1 MGAASGSG
9 RTPEASWRGRPRPYG
24 RSRPYGRR
32 SAVRTRRYA
41 TAALLAGFLLL
52 TGCAS
57 MPDSG
62 GVHQVPLSEQ
72 REDSRA
78 RTYAEPPERGARPQR
93 IVADFLEALRSDDY
107 ARVAKDY
114 LTKKARAWTPGE
126 TAVLAEAPEI
136 LEQPPTGPKPVNSK
150 KISTAV
156 VQLRGEKV
164 ARVNEAGTYTPDERA
179 YSLNIEL
186 SREGKSGQWRIV
198 DPPRGLVIS
207 RADFERT
214 FQPASTYHFT
224 ARSKDTLVPDPVYVR
239 RRIDP
244 VTDAVRTLL
253 DGPGGLIGTV
263 TQTTFPARTKLKGH
277 QRLTVDEE
285 GTLRVRL
292 VLPSKPGAH
301 TCERMAA
308 QVLHTAQSQ
317 EGVRVDHVELLTA
330 KDVKLCELSAA
341 AGERY
346 APDRLAGDPDSLYF
360 IDSEHRLVRT
370 SAKPEAGD
378 AGPATVISPLGDGN
392 PGFGSAAV
400 ARSEKKAAGV
410 TATGRELYVSSL
422 DESSELGEPLLTSDA
437 TQAQAERGDG
447 LTAPSWDGLGDLW
460 VADRVGGE
468 SRLYWVEDGTGDPVR
483 IDVTGLEGR
492 IEALRMSAEGARIA
506 LVVSEGTESRLVL
519 GAVSVED
526 GVPVVALVRE
536 TGPLA
541 EVGTVSWAGE
551 SRLLVVGRES
561 EGVHQMRLVSTD
573 GSVPPAAELGQGLTG
588 VTAVAAT
595 EDGTKPLVAA
605 SEDGIVRL
613 PQNAYW
619 KAVAGGE
626 GGTAPVYPG

>member
-1 MGAASGSG
+1 
-9 RTPEASWRGRPRPYG
+9 
-24 RSRPYGRR
+24 
-32 SAVRTRRYA
+32 
-41 TAALLAGFLLL
+41 
-52 TGCAS
+52 

-72 REDSRA
+72 REDPRA
-78 RTYAEPPERGARPQR
+78 RTYAERPEPGASPQR
-93 IVADFLEALRSDDY
+93 IVSDFMEALRSDDY
-107 ARVAKDY
+107 ATVAKAY
-114 LTKKARAWTPGE
+114 LTKKAREWTPGE
-126 TAVLAEAPEI
+126 TTVLAEAPAVMGA
-136 LEQPPTGPKPVNSK
+136 PAAVPKPVNGDK
-150 KISTAV
+150 VSTAV
-156 VQLRGEKV
+156 VQLRGDKV
-164 ARVNEAGTYTPDERA
+164 ARLNDAGTYTPDERP

-186 SREGKSGQWRIV
+186 SKERKSGQWRIV

-224 ARSKDTLVPDPVYVR
+224 ARSRDTLVADPVYVR

-244 VTDAVRTLL
+244 VTDAVRTLI

-263 TQTTFPARTKLKGH
+263 TQTTFPERTQLAEN

-292 VLPSKPGAH
+292 ALRTKPGLH

-317 EGVRVDHVELLTA
+317 EGVRVGNVELLTA
-330 KDVKLCELSAA
+330 RDTKLCDLSAT

-346 APDRLAGDPDSLYF
+346 APDRLARHPDSLYF
-360 IDSEHRLVRT
+360 IDAKHRLVRT
-370 SAKPEAGD
+370 SSGPEAGE
-378 AGPATVISPLGDGN
+378 AGPATVISPLGDGK
-392 PGFGSAAV
+392 PAFGSAAV
-400 ARSEKKAAGV
+400 ARSEKQAAGV

-422 DESSELGEPLLTSDA
+422 DESSPLGEPLLTSGA
-437 TQAQAERGDG
+437 TEAQAGRGDG

-468 SRLYWVEDGTGDPVR
+468 SRLYWMAGGDGEPVR
-483 IDVTGLEGR
+483 IDVTGLDGR

-506 LVVSEGTESRLVL
+506 LVVSDGSESRLVL

-526 GVPVVALVRE
+526 GVPVVAQLRD
-536 TGPLA
+536 TGPLE
-541 EVGTVSWAGE
+541 EVRAVAWAGE
-551 SRLLVVGRES
+551 SRLLVVGRET
-561 EGVHQMRLVSTD
+561 EGVQQMRLVSTD

-588 VTAVAAT
+588 VTAVAAS

-619 KAVAGGE
+619 KALSGGE
-626 GGTAPVYPG
+626 SGTAPVYPG

>member
-1 MGAASGSG
+1 MPAVRGAASGPPG
-9 RTPEASWRGRPRPYG
+9 PY
-24 RSRPYGRR
+24 RR
-32 SAVRTRRYA
+32 RMPTRTRRYA
-41 TAALLAGFLLL
+41 AAALLGSFLLL
-52 TGCAS
+52 AGCAS

-72 REDSRA
+72 REDPRA
-78 RTYAEPPERGARPQR
+78 RTYAERPEPGATPQR
-93 IVADFLEALRSDDY
+93 IVSDFLEALRSDDY
-107 ARVAKDY
+107 ATVAKAY
-114 LTKKARAWTPGE
+114 LTKKARTWTPGE
-126 TAVLAEAPEI
+126 TIVLAEAPSVI
-136 LEQPPTGPKPVNSK
+136 QEQPSGSKPVTNDKRS
-150 KISTAV
+150 SV
-156 VQLRGEKV
+156 VVRLQGAKV
-164 ARVNEAGTYTPDERA
+164 AWLNEAGTYTPDERP

-186 SREGKSGQWRIV
+186 SKDRKSGQWRIA

-224 ARSKDTLVPDPVYVR
+224 ARSRDTLVADPVYVR

-253 DGPGGLIGTV
+253 DGPGGLIGSV
-263 TQTTFPARTKLKGH
+263 TETTFPARTTLAKN
-277 QRLTVDEE
+277 QRLAVDEE

-292 VLPSKPGAH
+292 ALETKPGLH

-308 QVLHTAQSQ
+308 QVLHTAESQ
-317 EGVRVDHVELLTA
+317 EGVRVDDVELLTA
-330 KDVKLCELSAA
+330 RDTKMCDLSAA

-346 APDRLAGDPDSLYF
+346 APDRLARHPASLYF
-360 IDSEHRLVRT
+360 IDGKNRLVRT
-370 SAKPEAGD
+370 PTGPEGGE
-378 AGPATVISPLGDGN
+378 AGPATVISPLGDGK
-392 PGFGSAAV
+392 PAFGSAAV

-410 TATGRELYVSSL
+410 TATGRSLYVSSL
-422 DESSELGEPLLTSDA
+422 DESSSLGEPLLTSDA
-437 TQAQAERGDG
+437 TDAQAERGDG
-447 LTAPSWDGLGDLW
+447 LTAASWDGLGDLW

-468 SRLYWVEDGTGDPVR
+468 SRLYWMAGGAGDPVR

-506 LVVSEGTESRLVL
+506 LVVSEGEESRLVL
-519 GAVSVED
+519 GAVSVKD
-526 GVPVVALVRE
+526 GVPVVAQLRDTGALEEVR
-536 TGPLA
+536 A
-541 EVGTVSWAGE
+541 VSWAGE

-561 EGVHQMRLVSTD
+561 EGVQQMRLVSTD

-588 VTAVAAT
+588 VTAVAAA

-605 SEDGIVRL
+605 TEDGIVRL

-619 KAVAGGE
+619 KAVLGGE

>member
-1 MGAASGSG
+1 
-9 RTPEASWRGRPRPYG
+9 
-24 RSRPYGRR
+24 
-32 SAVRTRRYA
+32 
-41 TAALLAGFLLL
+41 
-52 TGCAS
+52 

-72 REDSRA
+72 REDPRA
-78 RTYAEPPERGARPQR
+78 RTYAERPEPGARPQR
-93 IVADFLEALRSDDY
+93 IVSDFLEALRSDDY
-107 ARVAKDY
+107 ATVAKAY
-114 LTKKARAWTPGE
+114 LTEKARVWTPGE
-126 TAVLAEAPEI
+126 TTVLAEAPEVT
-136 LEQPPTGPKPVNSK
+136 EWRPTGPKPVNREK
-150 KISTAV
+150 VSTAV
-156 VQLRGEKV
+156 VQLHGDKV
-164 ARVNEAGTYTPDERA
+164 ARLNEAGTYTPDERP

-186 SREGKSGQWRIV
+186 SKERKSGQWRIV

-224 ARSKDTLVPDPVYVR
+224 ARSKDTLVADPVYVR

-263 TQTTFPARTKLKGH
+263 TQTTFPERTKLAEN
-277 QRLTVDEE
+277 QRLTVNEE

-292 VLPSKPGAH
+292 VTRTKPGLY

-330 KDVKLCELSAA
+330 KDTKLCDLSAT

-346 APDRLAGDPDSLYF
+346 APDRLARHPDSLYF
-360 IDSEHRLVRT
+360 IDSKHRLVRT
-370 SAKPEAGD
+370 PPGPDGGD
-378 AGPATVISPLGDGN
+378 AGPATVISPLGDGR
-392 PGFGSAAV
+392 PAFGSAAV

-422 DESSELGEPLLTSDA
+422 DESSSLGDPLVTSDA
-437 TQAQAERGDG
+437 TEAQAERGDG

-468 SRLYWVEDGTGDPVR
+468 SRLYWMAGGASEPVR
-483 IDVTGLEGR
+483 IDVTGLDGR

-506 LVVSEGTESRLVL
+506 LVVSEGSESRLVL
-519 GAVSVED
+519 GVVSVED
-526 GVPVVALVRE
+526 GVPVVAQLRD

-541 EVGTVSWAGE
+541 EVRAVSWAGE
-551 SRLLVVGRES
+551 SRLLVVGRET
-561 EGVHQMRLVSTD
+561 EGVQQMRLVSTD

-588 VTAVAAT
+588 VTAVAAA

-619 KAVAGGE
+619 KAVSGGE

>member
-1 MGAASGSG
+1 MVASR
-9 RTPEASWRGRPRPYG
+9 RTGEASAVRGR
-24 RSRPYGRR
+24 GRR
-32 SAVRTRRYA
+32 TAGRGPGAYRRRLPARTRRYA
-41 TAALLAGFLLL
+41 TVALLGGFLLL
-52 TGCAS
+52 AGCAS

-72 REDSRA
+72 REDPRA
-78 RTYAEPPERGARPQR
+78 RTYAERPEPGASPQR
-93 IVADFLEALRSDDY
+93 IVSDFLEALRSDDY
-107 ARVAKDY
+107 ATVAKAY
-114 LTKKARAWTPGE
+114 LTKKARSWTPGE
-126 TAVLAEAPEI
+126 TTVLAEAPTVS
-136 LEQPPTGPKPVNSK
+136 EQPMAGPKPVNGDK
-150 KISTAV
+150 MTTAV
-156 VQLRGEKV
+156 VQLSGDKV
-164 ARVNEAGTYTPDERA
+164 AWLNDAGTYTPDERV
-179 YSLNIEL
+179 YNLNIEL
-186 SREGKSGQWRIV
+186 SKEGKSGQWRIV

-214 FQPASTYHFT
+214 FQSASTYHFT
-224 ARSKDTLVPDPVYVR
+224 ARSRDTLVADPVYVR

-263 TQTTFPARTKLKGH
+263 TETTFPERTALAKN

-292 VLPSKPGAH
+292 ALETKPGLH

-308 QVLHTAQSQ
+308 QVLHTAESQ
-317 EGVRVDHVELLTA
+317 EGVRVDNVELLTA
-330 KDVKLCELSAA
+330 RDTKLCDLSAT

-346 APDRLAGDPDSLYF
+346 APDRLARHPSSLYF
-360 IDSEHRLVRT
+360 IDAKNRLVRT
-370 SAKPEAGD
+370 SSGPDAGE
-378 AGPATVISPLGDGN
+378 AGPATVISPLGDGK
-392 PGFGSAAV
+392 PAIGSAAV

-410 TATGRELYVSSL
+410 TATGRALYVSSL
-422 DESSELGEPLLTSDA
+422 DESSALGEPLLTSGA
-437 TQAQAERGDG
+437 TEAQAARGDG
-447 LTAPSWDGLGDLW
+447 LTAASWDGLGDLW

-468 SRLYWVEDGTGDPVR
+468 SRLYWMAGGTADPVR

-506 LVVSEGTESRLVL
+506 LVVSEGSESRLVL
-519 GAVSVED
+519 GAVSVKD
-526 GVPVVALVRE
+526 GVPVVAQLRDTGALEEVR
-536 TGPLA
+536 A
-541 EVGTVSWAGE
+541 VSWAGE

-561 EGVHQMRLVSTD
+561 EGVQQMRLVSTD

-588 VTAVAAT
+588 VTAVAAA

-619 KAVAGGE
+619 KAVPGGE